1 MIEVNDFQR
10 DVLREMASI
19 AGNKGLTAL
28 SERLLNEEMTVNIPQ
43 ILFLQIDRISKSIP
57 VKIREESEM
66 TIVTDSPLVGDLK
79 GNLLM
84 MFPRDTA
91 IFLTNLI
98 RKANAS
104 NKHNF
109 DIRLL
114 KKIAGIVSEEYL
126 EVVREFTD
134 SEISFSDIFMIT
146 TYGRSIVDTYLSTV
160 GLDVKGS
167 FLIMAIVSF
176 HISGHKEKECT
187 IALTLGTK
195 SLTKMLEKINEK
207 YPVIRRG

>member
-10 DVLREMASI
+10 DVLREMVSI

-28 SERLLNEEMTVNIPQ
+28 SEQLLNEEMTVNIPQ

-66 TIVTDSPLVGDLK
+66 TIVTDSPLVGDFK
-79 GNLLM
+79 GDLLI

-91 IFLTNLI
+91 IFLTNLV
-98 RKANAS
+98 RKVNAS
-104 NKHNF
+104 NKRNF

-114 KKIAGIVSEEYL
+114 KRIAGIVSEEYL
-126 EVVREFTD
+126 EVVRGFTD
-134 SEISFSDIFMIT
+134 SEISFSEIFMIT

-176 HISGHKEKECT
+176 HISGYEDKECT
-187 IALTLGTK
+187 IAFTLGIE

-207 YPVIRRG
+207 YPVIRR

>member
-28 SERLLNEEMTVNIPQ
+28 SEQLLNEEMTVNIPQ

-66 TIVTDSPLVGDLK
+66 TIVTDSPLVGDFK
-79 GNLLM
+79 GDLLIM
-84 MFPRDTA
+84 LPRDTA

-114 KKIAGIVSEEYL
+114 KRIAGIVSEEYL
-126 EVVREFTD
+126 EVVRGFTD

-176 HISGHKEKECT
+176 HISGYEDKECT
-187 IALTLGTK
+187 IAFTLGTE

-207 YPVIRRG
+207 YLVIGR